1 MLRKSSFKGT
11 NMHIEEAPT
20 IHDATRQG
28 FATRSESGISEVV
41 FGYRRSQVQSL
52 PAITDCSSVTLHHA
66 DHDVHIDQFVVQA
79 DGVFT
84 GTISE
89 FRPGNSE
96 YRGMKIGDSIRFR
109 EQHVFAGIV

>member
-1 MLRKSSFKGT
+1 
-11 NMHIEEAPT
+11 MHIEEAPT
-20 IHDATRQG
+20 IHDATARG
-28 FATRSESGISEVV
+28 FATRSESGISEIV
-41 FGYRRSQVQSL
+41 FGHRLSQVQSF
-52 PAITDCSSVTLHHA
+52 PAITDCSLVTLRHGER
-66 DHDVHIDQFVVQA
+66 DVHIDPFVVQA